1 MAIDPEIL
9 ERLLIDHALGELS
22 PDAEALLADYLAREP
37 KASEE
42 AEEIARAVDVARC
55 ALTPSEDAKPYSL
68 PPLLLYARWRILW
81 RAGARAAA
89 LAACLL
95 IGVGVGL
102 WFSQS
107 KQVIETQV
115 EVARASAAQQSARED
130 GDGTEEANRSEIWS
144 ARRFYEAA
152 SRPARTKRARLI
164 WDSPTKM
171 PRLEERT

>member
-1 MAIDPEIL
+1 MAIDREIL
-9 ERLLIDHALGELS
+9 ERLLIDRALRELS
-22 PDAEALLADYLAREP
+22 PDAQALLEDYLAREP
-37 KASEE
+37 EASEE
-42 AEEIARAVDVARC
+42 AEEIARTVDAARC
-55 ALTPSEDAKPYSL
+55 ALARSEEVNSHSL
-68 PPLLLYARWRILW
+68 PPLLLGKRGGILW
-81 RAGARAAA
+81 RVGARAAV

-115 EVARASAAQQSARED
+115 EIAWVGAEEES
-130 GDGTEEANRSEIWS
+130 DGTEEANRSEIWS

>member
-9 ERLLIDHALGELS
+9 ERLLIDRALGELS
-22 PDAEALLADYLAREP
+22 PDAEALLEDYLAREP
-37 KASEE
+37 EASEE
-42 AEEIARAVDVARC
+42 AEEIARAVDAARC
-55 ALTPSEDAKPYSL
+55 ALTPSEEVDSHSL
-68 PPLLLYARWRILW
+68 PPLLLGKRGGILW
-81 RAGARAAA
+81 RVGARAAA

-115 EVARASAAQQSARED
+115 EIAWVGAEEES
-130 GDGTEEANRSEIWS
+130 DGTEGANRSEIWS

>member
-9 ERLLIDHALGELS
+9 ERLLIDRALGELS
-22 PDAEALLADYLAREP
+22 PDAEALLDDYLAREP
-37 KASEE
+37 EASEE
-42 AEEIARAVDVARC
+42 AEEIARTADLARRALAPSDEVDSHA
-55 ALTPSEDAKPYSL
+55 L
-68 PPLLLYARWRILW
+68 PPLLLGKRRGVLW
-81 RAGARAAA
+81 RVGARAAA

-115 EVARASAAQQSARED
+115 EIAWVGTAQESARED
-130 GDGTEEANRSEIWS
+130 ADGTEEVNRSEIWS

-171 PRLEERT
+171 PRLEEKT

>member
-9 ERLLIDHALGELS
+9 ERLLIDRALGELS
-22 PDAEALLADYLAREP
+22 PDAEALLEDYLAREP
-37 KASEE
+37 EASEK
-42 AEEIARAVDVARC
+42 AEEIARTVGAARC
-55 ALTPSEDAKPYSL
+55 ALAPSEEVDSHAL
-68 PPLLLYARWRILW
+68 PPLLLYGRWRFLW
-81 RAGARAAA
+81 RGGARAAA

-107 KQVIETQV
+107 RQVIETQV
-115 EVARASAAQQSARED
+115 EIAWVVAAQQSGRED
-130 GDGTEEANRSEIWS
+130 SDGTEEANRSKIWS